1 LAEQLRRDLLTGAR
15 RLGMGGDNLAL
26 SNTDED
32 AVDLVGML
40 FDVLLDERHFEA
52 DVRTKINRLLVP
64 YIKVAVKDRR
74 LFLYKAHPARRLLN
88 VVAEASEGNRGESP
102 QERELM
108 ARVDGT
114 IDRLVAE
121 FNEGRRH
128 LRDAGAGAAFLHGA
142 APQAHRSHRATCR
155 GSPARQGAA

>member
-1 LAEQLRRDLLTGAR
+1 MMSVLSLLQREPPKTFDPAVSDSRVPLAEQLRRELLAGAR
-15 RLGMGGDNLAL
+15 RLGMGGDNLSL
-26 SNTDED
+26 SNVDED

-40 FDVLLDERHFEA
+40 FDVMLDERHFEP
-52 DVRTKINRLLVP
+52 DVRGKINRLLVP

-108 ARVDGT
+108 ARVDCDHRPAGG
-114 IDRLVAE
+114 RVQ
-121 FNEGRRH
+121 RRH
-128 LRDAGAGAAFLHGA
+128 CDLRDA
-142 APQAHRSHRATCR
+142 
-155 GSPARQGAA
+155 